1 MVSPARRREA
11 VQRVRGQLQGVS
23 ERRACKV
30 IGLPWSTRWYQAKE
44 PDRDR
49 PVVKRMLE
57 LALRWPR
64 FGYRRIGALL
74 RREGMK
80 INAKRVYRLWREEG
94 LKVAMK
100 QVKKRRLG
108 SSEGGC
114 IRRRAEHKDH
124 VWCYDFVHDT
134 TVDGRAIRLLPI
146 EDEFTRECLA
156 LEVQRSFKA
165 ADVIGI
171 LKYLFEVRGA
181 PRHIR
186 SDNGPEFIA
195 QAIRAFLAESGVG
208 TLYIEPG
215 SPWENGYAESFNSK
229 LRDELLDR
237 ELLTS
242 LKEAKVVCEDYRLDY
257 NHRRPHSSLG
267 YRTPAEFAASCA
279 SPPVGLATL
288 ALPPAT
294 HTTEHPQP
302 TLIPSGT

>member
-1 MVSPARRREA
+1 MD
-11 VQRVRGQLQGVS
+11 RVRRALPEVM
-23 ERRACKV
+23 ERRACAV
-30 IGLPWSTRWYQAKE
+30 IGQPRGTQRYKPRE
-44 PDRDR
+44 PDSDR
-49 PVVKRMLE
+49 PLVKRMRDLKR
-57 LALRWPR
+57 RWPR
-64 FGYRRIGALL
+64 FGYRRIGAML

-80 INAKRVYRLWREEG
+80 VNTKRVYRLWRKECFQ
-94 LKVAMK
+94 VPRK

-124 VWCYDFVHDT
+124 VWCYDFIHDT
-134 TVDGRAIRLLPI
+134 TVDGRTLKLLPI

-156 LEVQRSFKA
+156 LEVNRGLTA
-165 ADVIGI
+165 TDVVGV
-171 LKYLFEVRGA
+171 LRYLFEVRGA
-181 PRHIR
+181 PKFIR

-195 QAIRAFLAESGVG
+195 KAIRKFLAESGVG

-215 SPWENGYAESFNSK
+215 SPWENGYSESFNSR

-237 ELLTS
+237 ELFVS
-242 LKEAKVVCEDYRLDY
+242 LKEAQVVSEDYRMEY

-288 ALPPAT
+288 ALPPAL
-294 HTTEHPQP
+294 HTTQQEQP
-302 TLIPSGT
+302 TLIAPGT